1 MELIRYFQF
10 AEPGAFPFAAA
21 IGAAVFGTEAVVLDC
36 FVLVENRGPFLGL
49 KRRTLPS
56 PTTAEAA
63 LERMK
68 TGLSLIHRN
77 MMRAAEKRSR
87 LPAAASL
94 NGSHVLDD
102 RSASL
107 LRTLRDKGVFDPHL
121 QWIGQKTIS
130 GILHCQIADLANETK
145 REQP

>member
-56 PTTAEAA
+56 PTTPKAA
-63 LERMK
+63 LEQMK
-68 TGLSLIHRN
+68 TGLSLIHCN

-87 LPAAASL
+87 LPFSASL
-94 NGSHVLDD
+94 NGPPVLDETP
-102 RSASL
+102 ASV
-107 LRTLRDKGVFDPHL
+107 LRTLQQKRIFSPHL

-130 GILHCQIADLANETK
+130 GILHCQIADLAHEPN